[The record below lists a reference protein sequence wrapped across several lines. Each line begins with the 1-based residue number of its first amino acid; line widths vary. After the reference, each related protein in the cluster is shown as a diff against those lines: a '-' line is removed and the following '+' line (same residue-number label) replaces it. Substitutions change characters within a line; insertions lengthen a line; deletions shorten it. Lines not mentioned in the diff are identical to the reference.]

1 MSDLRP
7 VQLRSPGGVAGAQA
21 IHRAAALL
29 KQVACE
35 ASDGVKLQVLCAQL
49 GLQMPTAHRILRG
62 LIAEGMIAKD
72 DASGRYRLGP
82 VIYELGLGAAPNLD
96 LRALCAPSM
105 RRLAANSGDSVF
117 LVVRSDY
124 DGVCIDR
131 HEGAFPVRIHTL
143 DVGRR
148 RPLGMGAAA
157 VALLMGLPA
166 HEAGDILQANALR
179 FRQFGVALDAA
190 RRAVDEANAHGFAW
204 NDGMIKGGQRG
215 VAVPCN
221 GRDGTPFAAF
231 SIATVSSRMS
241 RARVPELVAM
251 LRSEAAAVEKQVS
264 RQSR

>member
-1 MSDLRP
+1 MPEARP
-7 VQLRSPGGVAGAQA
+7 LQARRPGTVAGAQA

-35 ASDGVKLQVLCAQL
+35 TSDGVKLQTLCAHL
-49 GLQMPTAHRILRG
+49 GLEMPTAHRILRG
-62 LIAEGMIAKD
+62 LIAEGMISKD

-82 VIYELGLGAAPNLD
+82 VVYELGLGASPHLD

-105 RRLAANSGDSVF
+105 RRLAAKSGDSVF
-117 LVVRSDY
+117 LVVRSDN

-157 VALLMGLPA
+157 VALLMGLPST
-166 HEAGDILQANALR
+166 EAGAILQANALR

-190 RRAVDEANAHGFAW
+190 RRAVDEANAQGFAW

-215 VAVPCN
+215 VAIPCN

-241 RARVPELVAM
+241 RARVPELLEM
-251 LRSEAAAVEKQVS
+251 LRAETAAVENQVL